1 MDNKKIIE
9 IREKI
14 GLTKKEFAA
23 LIGVP
28 YENLCR
34 WEKGSRKPSKVY
46 EKLIYDVIG
55 RKAHIGNEQHWIL
68 TSANI
73 KHIKNIIHSDK
84 RPFFGVVNAL
94 RDADKKYFIMEI
106 SVIQDAHRV
115 EDLKKY
121 FHEKHTSEGKLH
133 YNLVGCFFAGNS
145 KKYPPDNVKRL
156 MKDGLISNAGY
167 CVMLNRD
174 NDEITLWEHCGVPT
188 NLNSEFVKL
197 IQYIIVS

>member
-1 MDNKKIIE
+1 MDNIEIIK

-28 YENLCR
+28 YETLCR

-46 EKLIYDVIG
+46 EKIIYEVIG
-55 RKAHIGNEQHWIL
+55 RKNPISTEQRWIF
-68 TSANI
+68 TAANI
-73 KHIKNIIHSDK
+73 KQITHIVHSDK
-84 RPFFGVVNAL
+84 RPFFGIVNAV

-106 SVIQDAHRV
+106 SIIQDAYRV

-121 FHEKHTSEGKLH
+121 FHEKHTSKGKLH

-145 KKYPPDNVKRL
+145 RKYPPDNIKRL
-156 MKDGLISNAGY
+156 MVDGLTSGAGY

-174 NDEITLWEHCGVPT
+174 INEITLWEHCGLPSS
-188 NLNSEFVKL
+188 LNSEYVKP
-197 IQYIIVS
+197 IDYIIVS